1 MRRGP
6 IFYLP
11 SSNLA
16 CACVKPIAASCSL
29 FGISNANVP
38 EKIEKSSPPKWGANS
53 DHLLLIMVRA
63 LLVVRHIIFRTLQNF
78 KRLLQKQ
85 ISIKNPALFFAYP
98 LRLIPILD
106 YIAM

>member
-1 MRRGP
+1 
-6 IFYLP
+6 
-11 SSNLA
+11 
-16 CACVKPIAASCSL
+16 
-29 FGISNANVP
+29 
-38 EKIEKSSPPKWGANS
+38 
-53 DHLLLIMVRA
+53 MVRPV
-63 LLVVRHIIFRTLQNF
+63 LVVRHIVLRTLQNF